1 MHFRSV
7 PNREAT
13 TSPII
18 ADPEVDLHYINS
30 TCPSFLIL
38 MTDGVYKA
46 LQNATGDDE
55 CNSQI
60 AEMIL
65 QEFVRHDTMNGV
77 CQAVLQKIADCHRET
92 FMRLGK
98 RNVCT
103 FREDMTLLIR
113 YFDCYTSNDSCYSFD
128 PSKSQLANRLKQTMY
143 TTTRPL
149 RLKTIS
155 NISTISDNEFL
166 MTQQSQTTLRATA
179 GGNSGEYD
187 NVDRAN
193 TNDTTVVNTFNFHE
207 PFSKNQYEY
216 DADGNV
222 IPYVDFADYDKFLE
236 NLDSDGKHNYEEALI
251 VKVDLEDITEEN
263 VNELNY

>member
-1 MHFRSV
+1 
-7 PNREAT
+7 
-13 TSPII
+13 
-18 ADPEVDLHYINS
+18 
-30 TCPSFLIL
+30 

-55 CNSQI
+55 CNSLI

-65 QEFVRHDTMNGV
+65 QEFVRHDTMNSV
-77 CQAVLQKIADCHRET
+77 CQAVLQKIADFHRET

-98 RNVCT
+98 RNVCS

-113 YFDCYTSNDSCYSFD
+113 YFDCYTSNNSCHMFD

-166 MTQQSQTTLRATA
+166 MTQPSQTTLRPTA
-179 GGNSGEYD
+179 AANSGEYD
-187 NVDRAN
+187 NVDREN
-193 TNDTTVVNTFNFHE
+193 TNDTTVVNTYNFHE

-222 IPYVDFADYDKFLE
+222 IPYVDFNDYEKFLG
-236 NLDSDGKHNYEEALI
+236 NLELEERFKYEESLV

-263 VNELNY
+263 VIELNK